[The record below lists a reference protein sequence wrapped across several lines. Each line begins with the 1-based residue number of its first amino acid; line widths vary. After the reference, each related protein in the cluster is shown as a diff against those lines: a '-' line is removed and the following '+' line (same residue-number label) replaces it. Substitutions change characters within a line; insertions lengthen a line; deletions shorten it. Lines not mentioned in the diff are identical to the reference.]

1 MSRWFFC
8 PPPPQ
13 DPPVPVLTD
22 FPNPNFLANIC
33 WAPGARQALLY
44 GTGVQQR
51 EMAST
56 NSPAAGVNPFG
67 HSRRPPDSP
76 GLRAWPTSW
85 VSPRE
90 GPGAGAILHT
100 TAEFLT
106 ETPSARPEPGR
117 PGPSPTP
124 RLREDSRVKSAPR
137 LGAPRARGGAAREG
151 SAGPPGLR
159 GGAGRGRSSA
169 SAGPE
174 PLLGRRAE
182 PGNGRRASARAAYR
196 QQHRRR
202 PLRRQRRAAG
212 MHPRPAPPGGALA
225 LSPGWR
231 PDGGGARGPCWPWRV
246 SVRRRRPK
254 PAGPGGR
261 GARRETGSAGGTAAT
276 RPRQPRPHTP
286 AGCGAAGPP
295 RRPGKRLGRPSAQ
308 DPARARPGAA
318 PSRCPA
324 GPAAGPAV
332 LPRVSVDRYRVSAA
346 VPLQPAAP
354 TWRKRPRFRSSRA
367 PCCLGN
373 CSSSARSLTRQE
385 RLLAVLLSVKW
396 SLSVPQKW
404 KQLSRLQ
411 RMVVL
416 FLLVVLM
423 LFGLRSY
430 VHVADE
436 WAAVD
441 SRSAAA
447 WQMRPANP
455 PVLPAPQKAA
465 ENSEAV
471 AGLSPQKPQRHFRRG
486 PPNLQIRAPEGD
498 SQERRQDQAQKRAE
512 VVGEA
517 GWGAEAQRD
526 GLRYR
531 ECQRRSERGK
541 PRGLFWWRGAGTKPE
556 QGPRHPLK
564 NAEFSSW
571 PFQQQALRIR
581 AHRALE
587 APRRTREPGRGPVAT
602 ALRDTGRV
610 SDGRR
615 DVVWTA
621 AGLTHTEPVRSA
633 AWTLLALWQA
643 HWLWGHR
650 AGLSGCPRPAFLL
663 PASQNARQKA
673 VVDAFLHAWAGYR
686 KFAWGHDE
694 LKPLTRSFSEWF
706 GLGLT
711 LIDALD
717 TMWILGLKKEFQ
729 EARNWVSKKL
739 RFRKDVDVNLFE
751 STIRILGGLLSAFHL
766 SGDVLFL
773 NKAEDF
779 GNRLMPAFR
788 TPSKIPYSIVNIGTG
803 AAHPPQWTSDSTVSE
818 VTSIQLEFREL
829 SRLTGDKTF
838 QEAAEEVTRRV
849 HGLHGKLDGLVPM
862 FIDTNSGSFTQLGEF
877 TLGAGADSY
886 YEYLL
891 KQWIQGGKKERQLL
905 EDYLEAVDGIRK
917 HLLAR
922 SEPRKLT
929 FVGELNHGRFSAKM
943 DHLVCFLPGTL
954 ALGAHHGLPAE
965 HMELAQ
971 ALMDTCYQMYRQ
983 METGLSPEIA
993 HFNLQRT
1000 KAVKDVQVKAADRH
1014 NLLRPETVE
1023 SLFYL
1028 HRLTG
1033 DRKYQ
1038 DWGWEILRSFNTYTR
1053 VPSGGYSS
1061 ISNVQDPHH
1070 PQPRDKMESFF
1081 LGETLKYLY
1090 LLFSDDPDLLSLD
1103 TYVFNTEAHPLPI
1116 WAPS

>member
-1 MSRWFFC
+1 MY
-8 PPPPQ
+8 PPPAPARR
-13 DPPVPVLTD
+13 D
-22 FPNPNFLANIC
+22 FISV
-33 WAPGARQALLY
+33 
-44 GTGVQQR
+44 T
-51 EMAST
+51 
-56 NSPAAGVNPFG
+56 
-67 HSRRPPDSP
+67 
-76 GLRAWPTSW
+76 
-85 VSPRE
+85 
-90 GPGAGAILHT
+90 
-100 TAEFLT
+100 
-106 ETPSARPEPGR
+106 
-117 PGPSPTP
+117 
-124 RLREDSRVKSAPR
+124 
-137 LGAPRARGGAAREG
+137 
-151 SAGPPGLR
+151 
-159 GGAGRGRSSA
+159 
-169 SAGPE
+169 
-174 PLLGRRAE
+174 
-182 PGNGRRASARAAYR
+182 
-196 QQHRRR
+196 
-202 PLRRQRRAAG
+202 
-212 MHPRPAPPGGALA
+212 
-225 LSPGWR
+225 LSPGR
-231 PDGGGARGPCWPWRV
+231 SYD
-246 SVRRRRPK
+246 
-254 PAGPGGR
+254 GGR
-261 GARRETGSAGGTAAT
+261 GLRRRS
-276 RPRQPRPHTP
+276 
-286 AGCGAAGPP
+286 C
-295 RRPGKRLGRPSAQ
+295 
-308 DPARARPGAA
+308 
-318 PSRCPA
+318 
-324 GPAAGPAV
+324 
-332 LPRVSVDRYRVSAA
+332 
-346 VPLQPAAP
+346 
-354 TWRKRPRFRSSRA
+354 WR
-367 PCCLGN
+367 
-373 CSSSARSLTRQE
+373 
-385 RLLAVLLSVKW
+385 
-396 SLSVPQKW
+396 KW

-411 RMVVL
+411 RTVVL

-423 LFGLRSY
+423 LVGLLSY

-465 ENSEAV
+465 ENPEAV

-498 SQERRQDQAQKRAE
+498 PQERRQDQAQKRAE

-526 GLRYR
+526 GL
-531 ECQRRSERGK
+531 S
-541 PRGLFWWRGAGTKPE
+541 WRGAGTKPQ
-556 QGPRHPLK
+556 QGTEPLGK
-564 NAEFSSW
+564 KAEF
-571 PFQQQALRIR
+571 P
-581 AHRALE
+581 
-587 APRRTREPGRGPVAT
+587 
-602 ALRDTGRV
+602 
-610 SDGRR
+610 
-615 DVVWTA
+615 
-621 AGLTHTEPVRSA
+621 
-633 AWTLLALWQA
+633 
-643 HWLWGHR
+643 
-650 AGLSGCPRPAFLL
+650 PRPSPKAARIQPN

-729 EARNWVSKKL
+729 EARNWVSKRL
-739 RFRKDVDVNLFE
+739 LFQKDVDVNLFE

-773 NKAEDF
+773 KKA
-779 GNRLMPAFR
+779 
-788 TPSKIPYSIVNIGTG
+788 
-803 AAHPPQWTSDSTVSE
+803 
-818 VTSIQLEFREL
+818 
-829 SRLTGDKTF
+829 
-838 QEAAEEVTRRV
+838 EAAEEVTRRV

-862 FIDTNSGSFTQLGEF
+862 FINTNSGSFTHLGVF
-877 TLGAGADSY
+877 TLGARADSY

-905 EDYLEAVDGIRK
+905 EDYLEAVDGVRK

-1061 ISNVQDPHH
+1061 ISNVQDPRH

-1103 TYVFNTEAHPLPI
+1103 AYVFNTEAHPLPI